1 MKSWCVVLISL
12 QLGSGFDPHSR
23 LLQEVSRV
31 FFRYHYSFYWSHRS
45 LWRILW
51 RQKTKDNFFGWAIVG
66 SKCLVIRNWYQ
77 SHTPKPFDVAKL
89 DSPEKYFF
97 CLFSFLF
104 IALWSV
110 KTLSW
115 NQTSLQQGPS
125 LSSEFFG
132 ASQQQFLL
140 KVWTLGFWVTNPKNL
155 LSIHSVYKEQN
166 GIKWPLKN
174 KYVN

>member
-1 MKSWCVVLISL
+1 MTTYLKSWCVVLISL

-89 DSPEKYFF
+89 DSPEKYF
-97 CLFSFLF
+97 CLFVFIFVHWSFISENAVLEPDITSTGTQPLF
-104 IALWSV
+104 RVLWCIPATISAEGLD
-110 KTLSW
+110 TW
-115 NQTSLQQGPS
+115 
-125 LSSEFFG
+125 
-132 ASQQQFLL
+132 
-140 KVWTLGFWVTNPKNL
+140 L
-155 LSIHSVYKEQN
+155 LSH
-166 GIKWPLKN
+166 
-174 KYVN
+174 